1 MKKLRRLSL
10 VLVASAFALYSCGGG
25 EKEKKKNDA
34 QEVKDDNE
42 NQGVA
47 IPESDDIDFHLP
59 SPLQIAYIFKNSGLE
74 YTPGLTND
82 PAGSDQYTTK
92 YKQLLNFGVYSADLA
107 YCVENGKSQ
116 DAKNYLTSVKSLAEK
131 IGMNSVFDNQGLLER
146 FDKNIANKDSIE
158 QILIDVH
165 EKTEMYLED
174 NELKYFATIQ
184 FAGAWIEGMYLGSQH
199 ALTNKNDDLG
209 MMLIEQLGILSN
221 LVKGLKSSADQGDL
235 AEVKDL
241 ANKLD
246 ELKQAMENLESV
258 KKFDQGGQIVKLTD
272 EELKLIAEKI
282 KALREEI
289 VNA

>member
-1 MKKLRRLSL
+1 MKKIKRLSL
-10 VLVASAFALYSCGGG
+10 LFVAAAFAITSCGGE
-25 EKEKKKNDA
+25 EKSEKKNDA
-34 QEVKDDNE
+34 AQVEEPEDADVS
-42 NQGVA
+42 
-47 IPESDDIDFHLP
+47 IPESEDIDFHLP

-82 PAGSDQYTTK
+82 GAVAENYVSK
-92 YKQLLNFGVYSADLA
+92 YSQLVNFGVYSADLA

-116 DAKNYLTSVKSLAEK
+116 DAKNYLTAVKTLAEK

-184 FAGAWIEGMYLGSQH
+184 FAGAWIEGMYLGSQN
-199 ALTNKNDDLG
+199 ALSKKNDDLG

-221 LVKGLKSSADQGDL
+221 LVKGLKSSSGEITEVSDL
-235 AEVKDL
+235 AAQLEDL
-241 ANKLD
+241 KNT
-246 ELKQAMENLESV
+246 MEGLESV
-258 KKFDQGGQIVKLTD
+258 KKFDQGGQIVHLTD
-272 EELKLIAEKI
+272 EELKLIAEKV
-282 KALREEI
+282 KAVRDSI
-289 VNA
+289 VNV

>member
-1 MKKLRRLSL
+1 MKKLKGLGLFLAAAAFTLS
-10 VLVASAFALYSCGGG
+10 SCGGEDSG
-25 EKEKKKNDA
+25 TKKNDA
-34 QEVKDDNE
+34 QQVEQNE
-42 NQGVA
+42 GNEGTA

-82 PAGSDQYTTK
+82 QAKADNYISK
-92 YKQLLNFGVYSADLA
+92 YQQLLNFGVYSADLA

-116 DAKNYLTSVKSLAEK
+116 DAKNYLTAVKKLAEK

-199 ALTNKNDDLG
+199 ALSNKNEDLG

-235 AEVKDL
+235 AEVKELASKLEDL
-241 ANKLD
+241 KNS
-246 ELKQAMENLESV
+246 MEGLESV
-258 KKFDQGGQIVKLTD
+258 KKFDQGGQIVRLTD
-272 EELKLIAEKI
+272 DELKQIAEKI
-282 KALREEI
+282 KALREDI

>member
-1 MKKLRRLSL
+1 MKKLKRLSL
-10 VLVASAFALYSCGGG
+10 LIAAAAFTLTSCGGG
-25 EKEKKKNDA
+25 EAEEKKNDA
-34 QEVKDDNE
+34 QEVNTDENNE
-42 NQGVA
+42 GVA
-47 IPESDDIDFHLP
+47 IPESEDIDFHLP

-74 YTPGLTND
+74 YTPGLTNAQD
-82 PAGSDQYTTK
+82 KVENYVSK
-92 YKQLLNFGVYSADLA
+92 YQQLLNFGVYSADLA

-116 DAKNYLTSVKSLAEK
+116 DAKNYLTVVKTLAEK

-199 ALTNKNDDLG
+199 ALTKKNDDLG

-221 LVKGLKSSADQGDL
+221 LVKGLKSSAEQGGL

-241 ANKLD
+241 ADKLED
-246 ELKQAMENLESV
+246 LKNSMEGLESV
-258 KKFDQGGQIVKLTD
+258 QKFDQGGQIVKLTD
-272 EELKLIAEKI
+272 EELKLIADKI